1 MDRLPLRPV
10 LTTMNNQERP
20 PAIQELAIR
29 QFAVHLVL
37 RFCKAWFMARVRF
50 DQKASENAHCLDAA
64 RAFLAFASF
73 AFFVFVHAVYLGIYV
88 LEYDGVIDREH
99 CDNLLRRV
107 EERCLVCNFF
117 LSRQGPMW
125 ASWSRRVWAIL
136 LGETTESDDDQ
147 GGLIYPEECH

>member
-1 MDRLPLRPV
+1 VDRLPIRSV
-10 LTTMNNQERP
+10 LTTMNNQDQP

-37 RFCKAWFMARVRF
+37 RFCKACLMARVRV
-50 DQKASENAHCLDAA
+50 DQTAAENVHCLDAA
-64 RAFLAFASF
+64 RTFLAFASF

-88 LEYDGVIDREH
+88 LEYYGVVDRGH
-99 CDNLLRRV
+99 CDNLIRRV
-107 EERCLVCNFF
+107 QERCLVCNFF

-136 LGETTESDDDQ
+136 PGETAEESDDDQ
-147 GGLIYPEECH
+147 V